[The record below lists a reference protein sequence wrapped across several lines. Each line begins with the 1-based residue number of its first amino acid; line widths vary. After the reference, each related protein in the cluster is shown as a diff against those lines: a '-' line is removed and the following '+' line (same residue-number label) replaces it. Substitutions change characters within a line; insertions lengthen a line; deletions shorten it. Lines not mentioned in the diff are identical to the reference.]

1 METRIKKLRKALE
14 LTQQEFAE
22 RIGIKRNTVATYEIG
37 RNVPLDAVIA
47 SMCRE
52 FNVNEA
58 WLRTG
63 EGEMFHKRSREDELT
78 AYMNSLLQSEPDDI
92 RRRFATAVS
101 HLSTQQ
107 LEILEGIALQ
117 LVEGL
122 QAPEPQ
128 TTSTAPQNQLPE
140 LVGKSAA
147 VSESDEDEDA
157 AIKAEARKK
166 ADAYYEQ
173 LLLEAGT
180 RTSGASTPAKAG

>member
-1 METRIKKLRKALE
+1 LETRIKKLRKALE

-107 LEILEGIALQ
+107 LELLESIALQ
-117 LVEGL
+117 LAEDLHVTES
-122 QAPEPQ
+122 QAALA
-128 TTSTAPQNQLPE
+128 APQKQQSE
-140 LVGKSAA
+140 LVSKS
-147 VSESDEDEDA
+147 VNELDDEDA
-157 AIKAEARKK
+157 DLKAAARKQ
-166 ADAYYEQ
+166 AEAYYEQ
-173 LLLEAGT
+173 LLLEAST

>member
-117 LVEGL
+117 LVEDL

-140 LVGKSAA
+140 LVGKPAEPVLA
-147 VSESDEDEDA
+147 T
-157 AIKAEARKK
+157 AIPEGSTPEIEAQVARIR
-166 ADAYYEQ
+166 EQ
-173 LLLEAGT
+173 LIIEASTG
-180 RTSGASTPAKAG
+180 TSGASTQARAG